1 VEYSDDAAG
10 FVFCAVIFHA
20 SSFSYQNDF
29 MMAEGR
35 FSASGKRE
43 GSDTAGGCPGAFD
56 PCTYREAFRLSRRR
70 GRLICGTFHACA
82 EGFSGTPLAH

>member
-1 VEYSDDAAG
+1 MEYSDDAAG

-35 FSASGKRE
+35 FSESGKRE
-43 GSDTAGGCPGAFD
+43 GSDTAGGSPVHSIHISRGISPFATPRAFNLWD
-56 PCTYREAFRLSRRR
+56 LPRLR
-70 GRLICGTFHACA
+70 
-82 EGFSGTPLAH
+82 

>member
-35 FSASGKRE
+35 FSESGKR
-43 GSDTAGGCPGAFD
+43 GSDTAGGSEEHSIHAHIARHFAFRDAAAFD
-56 PCTYREAFRLSRRR
+56 RRN
-70 GRLICGTFHACA
+70 FYACA
-82 EGFSGTPLAH
+82 EGILGHAS

>member
-35 FSASGKRE
+35 FSESGKR
-43 GSDTAGGCPGAFD
+43 GV
-56 PCTYREAFRLSRRR
+56 
-70 GRLICGTFHACA
+70 
-82 EGFSGTPLAH
+82 